1 MIIAD
6 GDAMR
11 IDGVPVDATEP
22 LHHWIP
28 AGVPGLF
35 ALVRGAVDGDQLK
48 VTYDPATG
56 VPLAMDSDP
65 MENAYDDELS
75 FRVTDWTL
83 DPPDD
88 ALLGE
93 VSAARALWERQGLVQ
108 YTMTIRIDCTC
119 GFDGRTFTTRIRGGD
134 LVATSD
140 GKPLDLDKLEGVPL
154 RVESLFD
161 FAVMTATNG
170 RTTIEFD
177 PTLGYPRRIAVGP
190 DPTVAGQDETIEVLR
205 FTVP

>member
-1 MIIAD
+1 M
-6 GDAMR
+6 
-11 IDGVPVDATEP
+11 
-22 LHHWIP
+22 
-28 AGVPGLF
+28 PGLF

-93 VSAARALWERQGLVQ
+93 VSARGRCGSGRAS
-108 YTMTIRIDCTC
+108 CS
-119 GFDGRTFTTRIRGGD
+119 TR
-134 LVATSD
+134 
-140 GKPLDLDKLEGVPL
+140 
-154 RVESLFD
+154 
-161 FAVMTATNG
+161 
-170 RTTIEFD
+170 
-177 PTLGYPRRIAVGP
+177 
-190 DPTVAGQDETIEVLR
+190 
-205 FTVP
+205 